1 MIVKTFWWK
10 QVPNFGDRLTPFL
23 LTRFANVGAT
33 WAPISEA
40 NLFGVGSIIDLIPND
55 WRGIILGS
63 GKLRPN
69 FEFKQTHR
77 KQILALRG
85 ELTAKGV
92 KGDFALGDPGLLANE
107 LVRVDTKKYEL
118 GIIPH
123 WSDTELLQ
131 RPEFKKFNPKVI
143 NPRADPL
150 EVIKT
155 IGECRKIV
163 SSSLH
168 GIIVADAFGIPRRFE
183 YAKQFDKEGGIFKF
197 QDYSSAIKTPF
208 EVGKLI
214 APSRFHIEDRQH
226 EIFDAF
232 QELRSML

>member
-10 QVPNFGDRLTPFL
+10 GVPNFGDLLTPLL
-23 LTRFANVGAT
+23 LTHFSNVEAE
-33 WAPISEA
+33 WAPASQA
-40 NLFGVGSIIDLIPND
+40 NLFGVGSIIDLIPRD
-55 WRGIILGS
+55 WSGVILGS

-69 FEFKQTHR
+69 TEFKQSHR

-85 ELTAKGV
+85 TLTAKGI
-92 KGDFALGDPGLLANE
+92 KGNFALGDPGLLANE
-107 LVRVDTKKYEL
+107 LVRVETKKYEL

-123 WSDTELLQ
+123 WSDKELLL
-131 RPEFKKFNPKVI
+131 RPEFMKFNPKII
-143 NPRADPL
+143 NPRSDPL

-168 GIIVADAFGIPRRFE
+168 GLIIADSFGIPRRFE
-183 YAKQFDKEGGIFKF
+183 YAKQFDKEGGLFKF

-232 QELRSML
+232 QEFRTLL